1 MLLNDK
7 DRDVREAVQAALNS
21 MREAAGDGPSAAR
34 KSAS

>member
-7 DRDVREAVQAALNS
+7 DRDVRAAVQAALDS
-21 MREAAGDGPSAAR
+21 MREGEGPSAAR